1 MIKIL
6 ERNFIKEEINRGIYE
21 SLFKIIF
28 AMFIILFALCFFSL
42 NVYALGISPGRTT
55 IDYEPGLE
63 KQVEISIIN
72 NEHKSMKVALFSMMR
87 DDLNGSINL
96 FEDHLEFLPSEKEKI
111 LNYEIKLPEE
121 MGPGLHKGEIVA
133 VEVPSGQGGET
144 SVGATIAVVSQL
156 HIYVPYPGKFVEAD
170 LNILDA
176 TENSTATFIV
186 PVTSRGK
193 LGIGEVRAVIDIY
206 KLGEKI
212 TTLET
217 DHRSLDSGKR
227 TELSSKW
234 KVDVSQGDYLAKVTV
249 FYDGESIRFEKPFTV
264 GEKKINV
271 ESILVNDF
279 QLGEIAKLRILV
291 ENKWS
296 QELES
301 VFANLLIYNK
311 QEQIMADVKS
321 SSESIP
327 ALSKKELVAYWDTVG
342 VKEGEYEGKLMVKYG
357 EKASEKDLILKVSQ
371 DNLDIVGLG
380 YAIRKKPKGIS
391 LTTILIILIAILVIA
406 NISWFVILR
415 RFLGKKKKKKNVK
428 I

>member
-1 MIKIL
+1 MIKNL
-6 ERNFIKEEINRGIYE
+6 KRNFVKKEFNREIYGD
-21 SLFKIIF
+21 LFKIIF
-28 AMFIILFALCFFSL
+28 MMFIILFSLFLFSSS
-42 NVYALGISPGRTT
+42 VYALGISPGRTT

-63 KQVEISIIN
+63 KQVEISVIN
-72 NEHKSMKVALFSMMR
+72 NEHKNMKVALFSMMR

-96 FEDHLEFLPSEKEKI
+96 FEDHLEFLPSEKEKT
-111 LNYEIKLPEE
+111 LRYNIKLPEE

-170 LNILDA
+170 LNVLDA

-212 TTLET
+212 ATLET
-217 DHRSLDSGKR
+217 DYHSLDAGKR

-234 KVDVSQGDYLAKVTV
+234 KVDVSQGDYLAKVSV
-249 FYDGESIRFEKPFTV
+249 FYDGENIRFEKPFTV

-279 QLGEIAKLRILV
+279 QLGEIAKLI
-291 ENKWS
+291 N
-296 QELES
+296 
-301 VFANLLIYNK
+301 
-311 QEQIMADVKS
+311 
-321 SSESIP
+321 
-327 ALSKKELVAYWDTVG
+327 
-342 VKEGEYEGKLMVKYG
+342 
-357 EKASEKDLILKVSQ
+357 
-371 DNLDIVGLG
+371 
-380 YAIRKKPKGIS
+380 
-391 LTTILIILIAILVIA
+391 
-406 NISWFVILR
+406 
-415 RFLGKKKKKKNVK
+415 
-428 I
+428 